1 MCFDGFD
8 RVAYANEKK
17 KLLYNLKAWT
27 GFIEHLYKSVRT
39 LGFFFR
45 LSCSAVALA
54 TQALHLK
61 FIKLSRFVRT
71 HQGHHN
77 KCANIEYMLLISNSL
92 VFPWI
97 EFTGVSMNY
106 VFSIFQLIIIT
117 GPFNWC
123 DDFGDVE
130 KKNWQLHSLLY
141 RAVCA
146 CADLI

>member
-1 MCFDGFD
+1 M
-8 RVAYANEKK
+8 VSIVWHTPMKK
-17 KLLYNLKAWT
+17 KNYYIIWRHEPVSLNIYTKASGRW
-27 GFIEHLYKSVRT
+27 V
-39 LGFFFR
+39 FFFR

-61 FIKLSRFVRT
+61 FIKLSRFVRI